1 MRAVAWLVL
10 ASVAAVLGACG
21 GEPGGE
27 QPGQTEHAA
36 GEETAP
42 TNRIEVPAAVRQN
55 LGITFA
61 AVERRAVARTIRAPG
76 RFELLPSA
84 RREYHTPLG
93 GRVEL
98 LVEQFEHVEE
108 GTPLYRLDSPGWRE
122 LQLEI
127 AEAEAAVRRA
137 EAERESSGPLL
148 EAHARHS
155 ESLEASVELWS
166 ARVAQLD
173 EIREAGGGRASDW
186 AQAQASLT
194 EARAELADVLEQT
207 AELDARRAQV
217 EAELAAAR
225 ARMELLLA
233 SAATL
238 LGVGRDELT
247 TATAGEPLWRTASVV
262 EIRAAAPGIVEELG
276 ATNGGWVEEKG
287 AVLVTVQP
295 SMVRFRA
302 RGLQSDLLRV
312 RDGLPARVAP
322 PPGGSL
328 GPAEVMRGTLA
339 IGLSADPDER
349 TVDLLVTPREV
360 AEWAR
365 AGVSG
370 FLEVDAEGTGGEE
383 LAIPLRAV
391 IRDGLTPV
399 IFRRD
404 PKDPDR
410 VIRLEADLGID
421 DGRWVVVKS
430 GVREGDEVVLD
441 GVYQLMLATSGTAQR
456 GGHFHSDGTF
466 HEGEDE

>member
-1 MRAVAWLVL
+1 ML
-10 ASVAAVLGACG
+10 ALILLVLGACG
-21 GEPGGE
+21 EE
-27 QPGQTEHAA
+27 A
-36 GEETAP
+36 GEDAPDQAGHVEAASAP
-42 TNRIEVPAAVRQN
+42 TNRVEVPAAVRQN

-61 AVERRAVARTIRAPG
+61 GVERRAVARTIRSPG

-84 RREYHTPLG
+84 RREYHAPLD

-98 LVEQFEHVEE
+98 LVEQMERVDA
-108 GTPLYRLDSPGWRE
+108 GTPLYRLDSREWRQ

-127 AEAEAAVRRA
+127 ADAEAAVLRA

-148 EAHARHS
+148 EAHARHR
-155 ESLEASVELWS
+155 ESLEESVELWG
-166 ARVAQLD
+166 ARVAQLE

-194 EARAELADVLEQT
+194 DARAGLADVVEQT
-207 AELDARRAQV
+207 AELDARRVQV
-217 EAELAAAR
+217 VAELSAAR
-225 ARMELLLA
+225 AKMELLLA

-238 LGVGRDELT
+238 LGVTREELLIEG
-247 TATAGEPLWRTASVV
+247 ADGPLWRTASVLEV
-262 EIRAAAPGIVEELG
+262 RAAAAGIVEELG

-287 AVLVTVQP
+287 AVLTTVQP

-328 GPAEVMRGTLA
+328 GPAEVMEGTLA
-339 IGLSADPDER
+339 IGLSADADER
-349 TVDLLVTPREV
+349 TVDLLVTPRKA

-370 FLEVDAEGTGGEE
+370 FLEVDAEGAGGEE

-391 IRDGLTPV
+391 IRDGLTAV
-399 IFRRD
+399 VFRRD
-404 PKDPDR
+404 PRDPDR

-430 GVREGDEVVLD
+430 GLREGDEVVLD